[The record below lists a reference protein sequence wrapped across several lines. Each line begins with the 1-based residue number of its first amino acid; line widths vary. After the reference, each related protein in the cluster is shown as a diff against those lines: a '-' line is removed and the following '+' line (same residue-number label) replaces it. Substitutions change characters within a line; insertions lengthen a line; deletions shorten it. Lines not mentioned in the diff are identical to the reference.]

1 MQNFTQLRK
10 EFHQIAELSGKEFQ
24 TSQKVREVLE
34 DYNCE
39 IVSPIGSTGVL
50 AIFDSCKE
58 GETVTFR
65 AELDALPIQEINTF
79 EHKSATDG
87 VSHKCGH
94 DGHLTSLLNLAE
106 KLNQNPP
113 TNGRVI
119 LLFQSAEENGE
130 GALAMLRDEQFKNY
144 HPDYIFAYHNLP
156 GYPIKEVVYKYDSF
170 TAAVVSIIIK
180 LNGRTAHAAEPEH
193 GENPAKAMAHIMLR
207 SLEQAHN
214 DINHPEFSVVTPVYE
229 TLGAQDYGISAGY
242 GEVHLTL
249 RCWTQ
254 KALDVLIQ
262 EIENIA
268 KEEANKEKL
277 EVSFEYTQAFQSN
290 ENNEQA
296 VSILE
301 EVLKEKHYENQKRA
315 YPFKWG
321 EDFGLFTQNF
331 KGAMFGIG
339 SGENC
344 PALHNP
350 DYDFPD
356 ELLDYASDLFFDIQ
370 KSILG

>member
-1 MQNFTQLRK
+1 MHTFTQLRK
-10 EFHQIAELSGKEFQ
+10 EFHQIAELSGKEYQ

-34 DYNCE
+34 GYDCK
-39 IVSPIGSTGVL
+39 IISSIGNTGVL
-50 AIFDSCKE
+50 AIFDSGKK
-58 GETVTFR
+58 GKTVTFR

-79 EHKSATDG
+79 GHQSKTVG

-94 DGHLTSLLNLAE
+94 DGHLTTLLNLAH

-113 TNGRVI
+113 LSGRVI

-130 GALAMLRDEQFKNY
+130 GALAMLNDEKFTKY

-156 GYPIKEVVYKYDSF
+156 GYPLKKVIYKYESF
-170 TAAVVSIIIK
+170 TAAVISIIIK

-193 GENPAKAMAHIMLR
+193 GENPAKAMAHIMIR
-207 SLEQAHN
+207 SLERAHN
-214 DINHPEFSVVTPVYE
+214 DINHPQFSVVTPVYQ

-242 GEVHLTL
+242 GEIHLTL

-254 KALDVLIQ
+254 QGLDVLVQ
-262 EIENIA
+262 EIEEIA
-268 KEEANKEKL
+268 KEEAGKENL
-277 EVSFEYTQAFQSN
+277 EVSMEYTQAFQAN
-290 ENNEQA
+290 ENDQEA

-301 EVLKEKHYENQKRA
+301 EVLNQNDYDYQKRP

-321 EDFGLFTQNF
+321 EDFGLFTQHF

-339 SGENC
+339 SGEFC

-356 ELLDYASDLFFDIQ
+356 ELLEHASDLLFDIQ
-370 KSILG
+370 KFILG